1 MIQKREKWLLIRT
14 ISIAAYWEFTQL
26 NFKQKTKMTT
36 DKSLFDSLCS
46 RAGFGNLKPDD
57 RTGDKPLQ
65 RQAVWHVMREQ
76 GVTFQEI
83 AKQSHRTHGTVFSG
97 VKRFKDYLSMNDG
110 EAIQIYQNIIKVAQ
124 NEKE

>member
-1 MIQKREKWLLIRT
+1 MDREIIKI
-14 ISIAAYWEFTQL
+14 
-26 NFKQKTKMTT
+26 

-83 AKQSHRTHGTVFSG
+83 AKQSHRTHGTVVVG
-97 VKRFKDYLSMNDG
+97 VKRFKGYLSMND
-110 EAIQIYQNIIKVAQ
+110 EKAVQIYQNIIKVAQ